1 MRFYKVVLTA
11 SIFLCGSAFGL
22 DLKGVELG
30 KFAPAE
36 QLHSELG
43 MKCFRAK
50 CGQGHTVIAGAQ
62 CTTAVAFNDEKMV
75 DEIVAVFS
83 FSDFEAVKEALIN
96 KYGKPTEHFTAQGT
110 TGNGIHLTR
119 VTGIWRDDAGN
130 EMMLQ
135 NYSDALHG
143 RLVLRTKARIELDRQ
158 RASEI

>member
-1 MRFYKVVLTA
+1 MRLRTVIIAATLLA
-11 SIFLCGSAFGL
+11 SSSAFGY

-30 KFAPAE
+30 KYASFG
-36 QLHSELG
+36 QLHSALG
-43 MKCFRAK
+43 VVCLKK
-50 CGQGHTVIAGAQ
+50 CGEGRTVIAGAQ

-75 DEIVAVFS
+75 DKIVATFS
-83 FSDFEAVKEALIN
+83 FSDFEAVKEALTN
-96 KYGKPTEHFTAQGT
+96 KYGKPTEHFSTPGI

-130 EMMLQ
+130 ELMLE

-143 RLVLRTKARIELDRQ
+143 RLVLRTKARIELEKQ

>member
-1 MRFYKVVLTA
+1 MR
-11 SIFLCGSAFGL
+11 
-22 DLKGVELG
+22 
-30 KFAPAE
+30 
-36 QLHSELG
+36 
-43 MKCFRAK
+43 K
-50 CGQGHTVIAGAQ
+50 CGQGRTEIAGAQ
-62 CTTAVAFNDEKMV
+62 CTTVVAFNDEKLV
-75 DEIVAVFS
+75 DEIVATFS